1 MNELIDGAMAVGSDR
16 AALTQ
21 QVEALIA
28 RINPAVSQERR
39 RDERFAIPV
48 LFKLSPLEIGGRAS
62 GPDSIVVIGKNV
74 SRRGFSFF
82 HEQPLPHRRAILE
95 LVQPGLGEFAAEID
109 VTWCRFTKPGWYE
122 SGGRLVRP
130 LRVITWEAPADG
142 LRVEMSHLAKLFQA
156 SQTSSV
162 GLL

>member
-1 MNELIDGAMAVGSDR
+1 MNELIDGIAAVGSER

-28 RINPAVSQERR
+28 RINPAVPQERR

-48 LFKLSPLEIGGRAS
+48 LFKLSPLETGRRTS
-62 GPDSIVVIGKNV
+62 EHDSIIVVGKNV
-74 SRRGFSFF
+74 SRRGFAFF

-130 LRVITWEAPADG
+130 LRVITWDDSAAG
-142 LRVEMSHLAKLFQA
+142 SKVEMSQFANFFQSSGDA
-156 SQTSSV
+156 SI

>member
-1 MNELIDGAMAVGSDR
+1 MNELIDGITAVGSDR

-21 QVEALIA
+21 LVEALIA
-28 RINPAVSQERR
+28 RINPAVQQERR

-48 LFKLSPLEIGGRAS
+48 LFKLSPLETGRRTS
-62 GPDSIVVIGKNV
+62 EHDSIVVVGKNV

-82 HEQPLPHRRAILE
+82 HEQPLPHRRAVLE

-130 LRVITWEAPADG
+130 LRVITWEDSSAG
-142 LRVEMSHLAKLFQA
+142 SRVEMSQLANLFRSA
-156 SQTSSV
+156 ETTSV